1 MARRK
6 RKNTETIGIIGL
18 GKFGMCLAKELV
30 ANGKEIVS
38 IDADE
43 NKVKEILKYSEFA
56 YITDDLSRQN
66 LLELGFDKCSIIVI
80 CIADDVAT
88 SVLTTLNCV
97 SLGVPRVIAKAS
109 SEEHGNVLTRL
120 GAETIYPEKDS
131 ALHLSKA
138 ITSNNIIDYISLS
151 DTIEIIEV
159 QLPSSYVGQT
169 ILDVDIRRKYGLNII
184 ALERNGRISTK
195 IETDNIFEEED
206 KLVVIG
212 EKDDITAFLA
222 DNSD

>member
-6 RKNTETIGIIGL
+6 KNSDVIGIIGL

-30 ANGKEIVS
+30 ANGKNIVS
-38 IDADE
+38 IDSDE
-43 NKVKEILKYSEFA
+43 GKIKEILKYSEYA
-56 YITDDLSRQN
+56 YVTDDLSKQN
-66 LLELGFDKCSIIVI
+66 LLELGFDKCKIIVV

-97 SLGVPRVIAKAS
+97 SLGVPKVIAKAS
-109 SEEHGNVLTRL
+109 SEEHGNVLEQL
-120 GAETIYPEKDS
+120 GAEAVYPEKDS

-138 ITSNNIIDYISLS
+138 ILSNNIIDYISLN

-159 QLPSSYVGQT
+159 QLPTSYIGKT
-169 ILDVDIRRKYGLNII
+169 ILEVDIRRKYGLNVI
-184 ALERNGRISTK
+184 ALERENHISTR
-195 IETDNIFEEED
+195 IATNTIFKEDD

-212 EKDDITAFLA
+212 EKDEISSFLA
-222 DNSD
+222 ANSD